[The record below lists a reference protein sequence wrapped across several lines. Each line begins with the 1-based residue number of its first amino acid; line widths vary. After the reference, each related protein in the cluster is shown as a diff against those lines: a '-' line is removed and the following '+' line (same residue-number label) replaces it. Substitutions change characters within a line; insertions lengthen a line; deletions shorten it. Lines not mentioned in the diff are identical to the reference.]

1 MREMNQKNSKKL
13 YKKDLPS
20 DLMMSLKASQA
31 KKGEDVVILDL
42 KSLSSF
48 TDYFVIMNGNS
59 KRQNVAICEN
69 VERELK
75 EKNIKPASIEGRK
88 NAEWI
93 LMDYGNF
100 IIHIFSKEA
109 REYYSLEKLWG
120 DAPRLKF

>member
-1 MREMNQKNSKKL
+1 MREMNQKTLLKKN
-13 YKKDLPS
+13 LPN
-20 DLMMSLKASQA
+20 DVTVSLKACQA
-31 KKGEDVVILDL
+31 KKGEDMVLLDL
-42 KSLSSF
+42 KDISSF
-48 TDYFVIMNGNS
+48 TDYFVIIHGNS

-69 VERELK
+69 VEQELK
-75 EKNIKPASIEGRK
+75 EKNIRPASIEGRE

-120 DAPRLKF
+120 DAPRLNF

>member
-1 MREMNQKNSKKL
+1 VREMNQKNSKKL

>member
-1 MREMNQKNSKKL
+1 MREMNQKTSNKLIKKN
-13 YKKDLPS
+13 LPN
-20 DLMMSLKASQA
+20 DVTASLKACQA
-31 KKGEDVVILDL
+31 KKGEDMVILDL
-42 KSLSSF
+42 KDISSF
-48 TDYFVIMNGNS
+48 TDYFVIMHGNS

-75 EKNIKPASIEGRK
+75 GKNIRPASIEGRE

-120 DAPRLKF
+120 DAPRLNF

>member
-1 MREMNQKNSKKL
+1 MREMSQKTLLKKNL
-13 YKKDLPS
+13 PNDLAV
-20 DLMMSLKASQA
+20 SLKACQA
-31 KKGEDVVILDL
+31 KKGEDMILLDL
-42 KSLSSF
+42 KGISSF
-48 TDYFVIMNGNS
+48 TDYFVIIHGNS

-75 EKNIKPASIEGRK
+75 EKNIRPASIEGRE

-120 DAPRLKF
+120 DAPRLNF

>member
-42 KSLSSF
+42 KILSSF

-75 EKNIKPASIEGRK
+75 EKNIKPASIEGRE

-120 DAPRLKF
+120 DAPRLEF

>member
-1 MREMNQKNSKKL
+1 MREMSQKKSKKL
-13 YKKDLPS
+13 YKKDLPN
-20 DLMMSLKASQA
+20 DIRVSLKASQA
-31 KKGEDVVILDL
+31 KKGEGMVILNL
-42 KSLSSF
+42 KGISSF
-48 TDYFVIMNGNS
+48 TDYFVVMHGNS

-75 EKNIKPASIEGRK
+75 ENDIRPESIEGRE

-100 IIHIFSKEA
+100 IIHIFSKET

-120 DAPRLKF
+120 DAPRLVF

>member
-1 MREMNQKNSKKL
+1 VRKMSQKTSKKL
-13 YKKDLPS
+13 YKKDLPN
-20 DLMMSLKASQA
+20 DVRVSLKASQA
-31 KKGEDVVILDL
+31 KKGEGMVILDL
-42 KSLSSF
+42 KGISSF
-48 TDYFVIMNGNS
+48 TDYFVIMHGNS

-75 EKNIKPASIEGRK
+75 EKDIRPESIEGRE

-100 IIHIFSKEA
+100 IIHIFSREA

-120 DAPRLKF
+120 DAPRLDF

>member
-1 MREMNQKNSKKL
+1 VRKMSQKTSKKL
-13 YKKDLPS
+13 YKENLPN
-20 DLMMSLKASQA
+20 DVRVSLKASQA
-31 KKGEDVVILDL
+31 KKGEGMVILDL
-42 KSLSSF
+42 KSISSF
-48 TDYFVIMNGNS
+48 TDYFVIMHGNS
-59 KRQNVAICEN
+59 KRQNMAICEN

-75 EKNIKPASIEGRK
+75 EKDIRPESIEGRE

-120 DAPRLKF
+120 DAPKLDF